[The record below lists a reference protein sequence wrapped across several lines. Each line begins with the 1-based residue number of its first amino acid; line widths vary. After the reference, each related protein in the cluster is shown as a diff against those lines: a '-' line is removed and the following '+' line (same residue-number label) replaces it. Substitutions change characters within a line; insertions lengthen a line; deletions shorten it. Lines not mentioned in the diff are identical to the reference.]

1 MQHSDETE
9 HTLFIIC
16 AGTSTKRLKESACEC
31 SQETH
36 MRPPSPSHTPTLLT
50 EDTNSDMCIVH
61 IAGVNTSLL
70 LCNLCS
76 CTHAFSNA
84 LHQQPLHTY
93 TQRYCCCIPLSSSAL
108 CLSSSVLPLLSLCT
122 HSAYTEWVY
131 VRMVCHASVLHTP
144 VGIRGYEDIHTA
156 LHLPLPS
163 YSSLLSNDASLST
176 ASLSTWLFLC
186 LSLCTNNA
194 SFARSLCGHLA
205 PPHSRSRAMRDSSV
219 HVSLHSRIHRP
230 IQPERC

>member
-108 CLSSSVLPLLSLCT
+108 CVSSSVLVFICAAFVVS
-122 HSAYTEWVY
+122 
-131 VRMVCHASVLHTP
+131 LHTLCIYG
-144 VGIRGYEDIHTA
+144 VGVCANGVSCFCAAHTRWNQR
-156 LHLPLPS
+156 LRRHPH
-163 YSSLLSNDASLST
+163 ST
-176 ASLSTWLFLC
+176 ASAFTIIQF
-186 LSLCTNNA
+186 
-194 SFARSLCGHLA
+194 SF
-205 PPHSRSRAMRDSSV
+205 
-219 HVSLHSRIHRP
+219 IK
-230 IQPERC
+230 